1 MHYKN
6 IILYEYK
13 KIIRGSFMKKKKGL
27 TTKIFIGLITGLVVG
42 LILYP
47 MKGNAFV
54 DNFLIGFIFQL
65 VGKVFI
71 NCIKMMV
78 VPLVFISLTVGAA
91 SVGDIR
97 KLGRIGSKTLG
108 FYLVTTAVAITIA
121 ILVASIIQ
129 PGVGFDLP
137 SDAEYVAKEAPKLVD
152 VLINMVPKNPIN
164 SLASGNMLQ
173 IIVFSMLLGTAI
185 TALGDKAAKVRD
197 GFQALNEVILKLVML
212 IMIVAPYGVFAL
224 VAKTF
229 ATLGYKAMPPLAAYM
244 GCVLGALLIHALV
257 TYQGM
262 LYSFTRLS
270 PIKFFKNF
278 GPAMMVAFSTASSSS
293 TLPITLETAEERLGV
308 SKSVAS
314 FTLPL
319 GATINMDG
327 TAIMQGV
334 ATVFLAQAY
343 GIPLGIGEFLTVI
356 LTATLASIGTA
367 GVPGVGLIMLS
378 MVLTQ
383 IGIPVEG
390 IAIIMGIDRILDMC
404 RTAINITGDA
414 ACTLIIAKQ
423 EGELD
428 ENIFNSDNEKKLA

>member
-1 MHYKN
+1 
-6 IILYEYK
+6 
-13 KIIRGSFMKKKKGL
+13 MKKKMSL
-27 TTKIFIGLITGLVVG
+27 TSKIFIGLISGLLTG
-42 LILYP
+42 LILYQL
-47 MKGNAFV
+47 KGNAFV
-54 DNFLIGFIFQL
+54 DNYIVGFAFHL

-71 NCIKMMV
+71 NSIKMMV
-78 VPLVFISLTVGAA
+78 VPLVFVSLTVGAA
-91 SVGDIR
+91 SVGDIK

-108 FYLVTTAVAITIA
+108 FYLTTTAIAITIA
-121 ILVASIIQ
+121 IALASFVQ

-137 SDAEYVAKEAPKLVD
+137 SDAVYEAKEAPKLVD
-152 VLINMVPKNPIN
+152 VIIDMVPKNPID
-164 SLASGNMLQ
+164 SLANGKMLQ

-185 TALGDKAAKVRD
+185 TALGDKATKVRE
-197 GFQALNEVILKLVML
+197 GFEALNEVILKLVML
-212 IMIVAPYGVFAL
+212 IMNLAPYGVFAL
-224 VAKTF
+224 VGKTF
-229 ATLGYKAMPPLAAYM
+229 FELGYKAMPPLFSYM
-244 GCVLGALLIHALV
+244 ICVLLALIIHAIV
-257 TYQGM
+257 TYQG
-262 LYSFTRLS
+262 LLFAFTRLN

-278 GPAMMVAFSTASSSS
+278 APAMMVAFSTASSSS
-293 TLPITLETAEERLGV
+293 TLPITMETAEERLGV

-343 GIPLGIGEFLTVI
+343 GLQLGVGDFLTVI

-423 EGELD
+423 EGE
-428 ENIFNSDNEKKLA
+428 FNQTLYDAKNVKAKA

>member
-1 MHYKN
+1 
-6 IILYEYK
+6 
-13 KIIRGSFMKKKKGL
+13 MKKKMGL
-27 TTKIFIGLITGLVVG
+27 TTKIFIGLITGIIVG
-42 LILYP
+42 LILYS
-47 MKGNAFV
+47 MKGSTFV
-54 DNFLIGFIFQL
+54 DNVLIGFVFQL

-71 NCIKMMV
+71 NSIKMMV
-78 VPLVFISLTVGAA
+78 VPLVFVSITVGAA
-91 SVGDIR
+91 SVGDIK
-97 KLGRIGSKTLG
+97 KLGRIGSKTLA

-121 ILVASIIQ
+121 IALASVVQ

-137 SDAEYVAKEAPKLVD
+137 SNAEYTAAEAPKLVD
-152 VLINMVPKNPIN
+152 VIIDMVPTNPI
-164 SLASGNMLQ
+164 SALANGKMLQ
-173 IIVFSMLLGTAI
+173 IIVFSVLLGTAI
-185 TALGDKAAKVRD
+185 TALGERAKKVRE
-197 GFQALNEVILKLVML
+197 GFEALNDVILKLVML
-212 IMIVAPYGVFAL
+212 IMTLAPYGVFAL
-224 VAKTF
+224 VSKTF
-229 ATLGYKAMPPLAAYM
+229 YELGYEAMKPLAAYM
-244 GCVLGALLIHALV
+244 ACVVVALILHAAI
-257 TYQGM
+257 TYMGM
-262 LYSFTRLS
+262 LYGFTRLN

-278 GPAMMVAFSTASSSS
+278 SPAMIVAFSTASSSS
-293 TLPITLETAEERLGV
+293 TLPVTMDTAEERLGV

-343 GIPLGIGEFLTVI
+343 NVPLTGSGLLTVV

-414 ACTLIIAKQ
+414 ACTLIIAKG

-428 ENIFNSDNEKKLA
+428 EDVYNAKNIEKKLA

>member
-1 MHYKN
+1 
-6 IILYEYK
+6 
-13 KIIRGSFMKKKKGL
+13 MKKKMSL
-27 TTKIFIGLITGLVVG
+27 TSKIFIGLISGLITG
-42 LILYP
+42 LILYQL
-47 MKGNAFV
+47 KGNAFV
-54 DNFLIGFIFQL
+54 DNYIVGFAFHL

-71 NCIKMMV
+71 NSIKMMV
-78 VPLVFISLTVGAA
+78 VPLVFVSLTVGAA
-91 SVGDIR
+91 SVGDIK

-108 FYLVTTAVAITIA
+108 FYLTTTAIAITIA
-121 ILVASIIQ
+121 IALSSFVQ

-137 SDAEYVAKEAPKLVD
+137 SDAVYEAKEAPKLVD
-152 VLINMVPKNPIN
+152 VIIDMVPKNPID
-164 SLASGNMLQ
+164 SLANGKMLQ

-185 TALGDKAAKVRD
+185 TALGDKATKVRE
-197 GFQALNEVILKLVML
+197 GFEALNEVILKLVML
-212 IMIVAPYGVFAL
+212 IMNLAPYGVFAL
-224 VAKTF
+224 VGKTF
-229 ATLGYKAMPPLAAYM
+229 FELGYEAMPPLLKYM
-244 GCVLGALLIHALV
+244 GCVLFALIVHAIV
-257 TYQGM
+257 TYQG
-262 LYSFTRLS
+262 LLFAFTRLN

-278 GPAMMVAFSTASSSS
+278 APAMMVAFSTASSSS
-293 TLPITLETAEERLGV
+293 TLPITMETAEERLGV

-343 GIPLGIGEFLTVI
+343 GLQLGVGDFLTVI

-423 EGELD
+423 EGE
-428 ENIFNSDNEKKLA
+428 FNQALYDAKNVNAKA

>member
-1 MHYKN
+1 
-6 IILYEYK
+6 
-13 KIIRGSFMKKKKGL
+13 MKKKMGL
-27 TTKIFIGLITGLVVG
+27 TSKIFIGLVTGIILGLVLHPIKENTFISNYIVG
-42 LILYP
+42 
-47 MKGNAFV
+47 
-54 DNFLIGFIFQL
+54 FLFHL

-71 NCIKMMV
+71 NSIKMMV
-78 VPLVFISLTVGAA
+78 VPLVFVSITVGAA
-91 SVGDIR
+91 SVGDIK

-121 ILVASIIQ
+121 ITLATVVK

-137 SDAEYVAKEAPKLVD
+137 NDAQFTAKEAPKLVD
-152 VLINMVPKNPIN
+152 VLIDMVPKNPI
-164 SLASGNMLQ
+164 SALANGKMLQ
-173 IIVFSMLLGTAI
+173 IIVFSVLLGTSM
-185 TALGDKAAKVRD
+185 TALGDKATKVRE
-197 GFQALNEVILKLVML
+197 GFEAFNEVILKLVMM
-212 IMIVAPYGVFAL
+212 IMKLAPYGVFAL

-229 ATLGYKAMPPLAAYM
+229 TELGYGAMKPLAAYM
-244 GCVLGALLIHALV
+244 LCVLGALLIHALV
-257 TYQGM
+257 TYQG
-262 LYSFTRLS
+262 LLVAFTKLN

-278 GPAMMVAFSTASSSS
+278 SPAMMVAFSTASSSS
-293 TLPITLETAEERLGV
+293 TLPVTLETAEERLGV
-308 SKSVAS
+308 PKSIAS

-343 GIPLGIGEFLTVI
+343 GIDLTLQNFLTVI

-383 IGIPVEG
+383 VGIPVEG

-414 ACTLIIAKQ
+414 ACTVIIAKQ
-423 EGELD
+423 EGELNED
-428 ENIFNSDNEKKLA
+428 IYNAENVDKSIV